1 MEKNKALKV
10 QIFGSGLTQ
19 KEVARLAEV
28 PEMYISLAVQGKM
41 LLNPER
47 QSKIAEVL
55 SCRVDEIFKAS
66 C

>member
-19 KEVARLAEV
+19 KEVARLAGV
-28 PEMYISLAVQGKM
+28 PEMYISLVVQGKM

-55 SCRVDEIFKAS
+55 GCRVDEIFKAS